1 LEHYGP
7 PMEIAG
13 SNALVTGGAA
23 GIGQAIAAALA
34 DAGAQVLV
42 GDVDEEVGRA
52 TAGAIGGAFV
62 RLDVTRD
69 EELRSAVAAAAPLGI
84 LVNNAGGV
92 GSPNF
97 PEAPVERWSAVLD
110 LNLRSLMLAT
120 QVAVA
125 AMRGRGGAIVNVSS
139 IAGVG
144 TGPYDAPEY
153 AAAKAG
159 VMRLTSSLGTL
170 AAEGIRVNCLCPD
183 WVDTPAVRRSLA
195 ELPPEERAA
204 IEPHLVPAERVA
216 EAALRF
222 VRDESLAGRILVC
235 PRDGEWELLPVR

>member
-1 LEHYGP
+1 
-7 PMEIAG
+7 MEIAG

-23 GIGQAIAAALA
+23 GIGRAIAVALA
-34 DAGAQVLV
+34 AAGAHVVV
-42 GDVDEEVGRA
+42 GDLDEAAGRA
-52 TAGAIGGAFV
+52 TAGAIGGTFV

-69 EELRSAVAAAAPLGI
+69 DELRAAVATAAPLRI

-97 PEAPVERWSAVLD
+97 PAAPAEQWSAVLD

-120 QVAVA
+120 QLAVA
-125 AMRGRGGAIVNVSS
+125 EMRGRGGSIVNVSS

-144 TGPYDAPEY
+144 TAPYGAPEY
-153 AAAKAG
+153 AAAKAAT
-159 VMRLTSSLGTL
+159 MRLTSSLATL

-195 ELPPEERAA
+195 ELPADERAA
-204 IEPHLVPAERVA
+204 IEPQLVPAERVA
-216 EAALRF
+216 DAALRF
-222 VRDESLAGRILVC
+222 VRDDSLAGRILVC
-235 PRDGEWELLPVR
+235 PRDGEWELLR